1 MPPLNRRRLCAALL
15 AVGAGVLHVG
25 ATAAATGAD
34 PAALVVVEIRDY
46 QYQPASITMRAGSTV
61 RWVNREKRTTH
72 SVRFTGPLGPQGS
85 ESERLFPDDAW
96 ERRFDRPGRY
106 PYECGPHPEMKG
118 EVVVTP

>member
-1 MPPLNRRRLCAALL
+1 MPPLNRRRLCTALL
-15 AVGAGVLHVG
+15 AVGAGVLHAV
-25 ATAAATGAD
+25 AAAAE
-34 PAALVVVEIRDY
+34 PAAAVVVVEIRDY
-46 QYQPASITMRAGSTV
+46 QYLPASVTVKAGSIV

-72 SVRFTGPLGPQGS
+72 SVRFLGPQGS

-118 EVVVTP
+118 EVVVTE

>member
-46 QYQPASITMRAGSTV
+46 RFVPERVTVKRGTVV
-61 RWVNREKRTTH
+61 RWLNQEKRTTH
-72 SVRFTGPLGPQGS
+72 SVRFLGPQGF
-85 ESERLFPDDAW
+85 ESERFFPGESW
-96 ERRFDRPGRY
+96 QRRFDQSGTY
-106 PYECGPHPEMKG
+106 PYSCGPHPEMQG
-118 EVVVTP
+118 HIEVIE

>member
-1 MPPLNRRRLCAALL
+1 MSPLNRRRLCTALL
-15 AVGAGVLHVG
+15 AVGAGVLHAG
-25 ATAAATGAD
+25 AAATGAGAGAD
-34 PAALVVVEIRDY
+34 PAAVVEVEIRDY
-46 QYQPASITMRAGSTV
+46 QFRPASVTVPVGGTV
-61 RWVNREKRTTH
+61 RWVNRERRTTH
-72 SVRFTGPLGPQGS
+72 TVRLTGAQAV